1 MLESEDI
8 RRIRQFL
15 TLDRTQITVAL
26 ITAAAE
32 LFLKA
37 TNNRAF
43 YNLVVKKP
51 LQMLKHLIY
60 QLQKVLNN
68 LQSTINNSQLPAGGD
83 DHAPSSA
90 GGDDRAPSEDAPSR
104 KKKTKKPAQEDLSNN
119 VSAGGADRAP
129 SEDAPSEDA
138 PSEDG
143 PSKTEEPRTVVRGK
157 RDDHDYLPPEI
168 RQIYDES
175 WKLKDAIRTQQI
187 LLKEYERRTK
197 EPKPEERSIFIKKII
212 KLDKEYRQK
221 WEIYDNYKL

>member
-83 DHAPSSA
+83 D
-90 GGDDRAPSEDAPSR
+90 RAPSEDAPSK

-119 VSAGGADRAP
+119 VSAGGADR
-129 SEDAPSEDA
+129 APSEDA